1 MIIPAILGGAGLATS
16 LYGGYK
22 AGKERK
28 KMKGELAN
36 MDVEN
41 KAFYNAQALG
51 DYTQRADAQNILRQM
66 RNQLDRQTKRAA
78 NTQAITGGT
87 IEQTAIA
94 KDAANKALADTM
106 ANLGAV
112 GQQFKDRVTDRYLNR
127 KNQIGLMR
135 MNLASQSAQGW
146 ENLMQTGL
154 NTASGA
160 LGTMSQNNNSNNFG
174 SLFIYPSKIKNVGKE
189 LNVSPKKNIDD
200 VIISDRYNTPFN
212 AKK

>member
-1 MIIPAILGGAGLATS
+1 MDPISTGLGAIGLVSS

-22 AGKERK
+22 AGKQRK
-28 KMKGELAN
+28 KINSEIGKMEA
-36 MDVEN
+36 EN
-41 KAFYNAQALG
+41 KALYNSQALG

-135 MNLASQSAQGW
+135 MNLANQSAQGW

-160 LGTMSQNNNSNNFG
+160 LS
-174 SLFIYPSKIKNVGKE
+174 SLIT
-189 LNVSPKKNIDD
+189 KK
-200 VIISDRYNTPFN
+200 V
-212 AKK
+212 

>member
-1 MIIPAILGGAGLATS
+1 MIIPAILGGVGLATS

-22 AGKERK
+22 AGQERK